1 MNLSEQTYKIFRKD
15 EILSPMHWIPPPRKS
30 SLQAKY
36 NKERGFD
43 GYTFSSKIHA
53 EMMVINKIRYLDI
66 DFNKVRIF
74 VWRGN
79 KSPQLSKPCA
89 ACEKAHRDLGIKKII
104 YTGNYKVYFR
114 LYNNSLIIIYSGG
127 DIKLLECVAIHRYS
141 FCTYVYGRNH
151 FAN

>member
-1 MNLSEQTYKIFRKD
+1 MTRTRGYDFARHAAANSDFGKFQVGAAAIYHNKLLALGWNSNKT
-15 EILSPMHWIPPPRKS
+15 S

-79 KSPQLSKPCA
+79 QSPQLSKPCA
-89 ACEKAHRDLGIKKII
+89 ACEKALRDLGIKKIF
-104 YTGNYKVYFR
+104 YTGN
-114 LYNNSLIIIYSGG
+114 NSYIA
-127 DIKLLECVAIHRYS
+127 E
-141 FCTYVYGRNH
+141 TYI
-151 FAN
+151 